1 MLNISSPPSPGQHHA
16 GLATELSE
24 GRRQV
29 EDQGPVRE
37 GYDRPRAAA
46 AARYH
51 HPAHQGGEE
60 DHQQCGQLGTHQL

>member
-1 MLNISSPPSPGQHHA
+1 MLNISSHPSPGQHHA

-46 AARYH
+46 AACYH